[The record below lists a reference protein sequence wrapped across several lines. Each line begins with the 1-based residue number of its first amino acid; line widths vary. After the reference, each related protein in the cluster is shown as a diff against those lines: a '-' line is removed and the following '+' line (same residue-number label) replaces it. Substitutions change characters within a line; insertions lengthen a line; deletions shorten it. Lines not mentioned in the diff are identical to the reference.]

1 MNQYV
6 DALNCLYGL
15 KKEKDIEENGGNEV
29 LEKEELTDGQ
39 ELFIALLEGDDKKIE
54 EKLET
59 YVFGIEYLFA
69 TNGGEPDLK
78 DVLALK
84 LLERIKGEKYYPSM
98 IYQDFYL
105 EHIGIK
111 YKGKEK
117 EG

>member
-1 MNQYV
+1 MTNNV
-6 DALNCLYGL
+6 EATKRVNVEALNHTAL
-15 KKEKDIEENGGNEV
+15 KYVAGKEE
-29 LEKEELTDGQ
+29 EELTDGQ
-39 ELFIALLEGDDKKIE
+39 ELFISLLEGDDKKIE